1 MQDFLEARKSRIL
14 FFKKDIRKK
23 KKSVGKVNIPEGLF
37 SKCEKCSELIF
48 NDDLKRNNKV
58 CPKCN
63 FHFNI
68 NARERINLIC
78 DKNSFVEFFTDLRP
92 VNPLDFPE
100 YEEKLKK
107 NEKETGETDA
117 FVCGE
122 ARISNNKV
130 AFGVLD
136 SCFFM
141 GSMGCV
147 VGEKITRLIE
157 YATQNSLP
165 LIIFSASGG
174 ARMQEGIF
182 SLMQMVKTSAALKR
196 HSNAK
201 LLYISIMTNPTT
213 GGVAA
218 SFASLGDINIAERGA
233 LIGFAG
239 PRVIKQTINQ
249 SLPEGFQ
256 SADFQLKKGFVDLI
270 LDRNELKP
278 TISKLLSLHEGG
290 QV

>member
-1 MQDFLEARKSRIL
+1 MQDFLEVRKSKIL
-14 FFKKDIRKK
+14 FFKKDFRKK
-23 KKSVGKVNIPEGLF
+23 KDKVGKVNIPEGLF
-37 SKCEKCSELIF
+37 IKCGKCSELIF
-48 NDDLKRNNKV
+48 NDDIQKNNKV

-63 FHFNI
+63 YHFNL

-78 DKNSFVEFFTDLRP
+78 DNNSFLEFFTDLKP
-92 VNPLDFPE
+92 VNPLDFPD
-100 YEEKLKK
+100 YEDKLEI
-107 NEKETGETDA
+107 NRKETGETDA

-122 ARISNNKV
+122 ARISHHKV

-136 SCFFM
+136 SHFFM

-157 YATQNSLP
+157 YATENNLP
-165 LIIFSASGG
+165 VIIFSASGG

-182 SLMQMVKTSAALKR
+182 ALMQMVKTSSALKR

-201 LLYISIMTNPTT
+201 LLYISVMTNPTT

-278 TISKLLSLHEGG
+278 TISKLLSLHKKGD
-290 QV
+290 

>member
-1 MQDFLEARKSRIL
+1 MQDFLEARKSKIL

-23 KKSVGKVNIPEGLF
+23 KTKHGKVNIPEGLF
-37 SKCEKCSELIF
+37 SKCRKCGEFIF
-48 NDDLKRNNKV
+48 NEELEKNNKV
-58 CPKCN
+58 CPNCN

-68 NARERINLIC
+68 NARERIDLIC
-78 DKNSFVEFFTDLRP
+78 DNNSFVEFFTDLKS
-92 VNPLDFPE
+92 VNPLDFPG
-100 YEEKLKK
+100 YEEKLKV
-107 NEKETGETDA
+107 NETETGETDA

-122 ARISNNKV
+122 ARISHHKV
-130 AFGVLD
+130 ALGVLD
-136 SCFFM
+136 SYFFM

-147 VGEKITRLIE
+147 AGEKITRLIE

-182 SLMQMVKTSAALKR
+182 SLMQMVKTSSALKCHHNTR
-196 HSNAK
+196 
-201 LLYISIMTNPTT
+201 LLYISTLTNPTT

-218 SFASLGDINIAERGA
+218 SFASLGDINIAEQGA

-256 SADFQLKKGFVDLI
+256 SAEFQLRKGFVDLI
-270 LDRNELKP
+270 LDRNELRP
-278 TISKLLSLHEGG
+278 TISKLLSLHKKGE
-290 QV
+290 